1 MQKLTYLEKQKI
13 YSLWK
18 DEEIL
23 NIQSLLNKKHSLYLD
38 DEEFILE
45 VGTSKEQIQIKIV
58 LIKKNNIAS
67 YPIECIYLKETA
79 KEEEQD
85 IVLKMID
92 YLDIYWANYFSEER
106 NVFVPIDWSKHEFEG
121 ICFYMRGFLRNIE
134 LENAAN
140 EFLNKHGHGDY
151 EIHAITS
158 EM

>member
-1 MQKLTYLEKQKI
+1 MQKLSYLDNQRVLP
-13 YSLWK
+13 LWNE
-18 DEEIL
+18 EEIL

-45 VGTSKEQIQIKIV
+45 IGTSKEQIQLKIA
-58 LIKKNNIAS
+58 LNKKNNNVS

-121 ICFYMRGFLRNIE
+121 VSFYVRGFLRNIE

-140 EFLNKHGHGDY
+140 EFLHKHGHGDY
-151 EIHAITS
+151 EIHSITS